1 MCTLA
6 HVLEAAGLAT
16 VVITSLRGVAE
27 RMGVPRTLHAPFPLG
42 LPLGKPGDKNFQSEV
57 LRAAFALLQEP
68 AGPIIRDFPIKISS
82 SQSEPLVCPLPPKI
96 NSDKHPAVDEAH
108 ALKRAYDRAF
118 QKNART
124 SVGMRINAED
134 VPSALEKFARV
145 ASGEQWDK
153 LGFSI
158 ESIYGTAHDIRTYY
172 EELACEIA
180 ESPIEPWATEQ
191 WFYDSTEAGQIILKA
206 RRAMRDNKVDKS
218 VWFGLAPAGRE

>member
-1 MCTLA
+1 MSRIAKRFSDLASKNRKALITYVVAGDPTLDITNTLMHEMVASGADLLELGVPFSDPIAEGPIIQAA
-6 HVLEAAGLAT
+6 HERALSNSVTLTKIFEVVSRFRRKDKDTPVVLMGYANP
-16 VVITSLRGVAE
+16 IE
-27 RMGVPRTLHAPFPLG
+27 RMG
-42 LPLGKPGDKNFQSEV
+42 
-57 LRAAFALLQEP
+57 
-68 AGPIIRDFPIKISS
+68 
-82 SQSEPLVCPLPPKI
+82 
-96 NSDKHPAVDEAH
+96 
-108 ALKRAYDRAF
+108 Y
-118 QKNART
+118 
-124 SVGMRINAED
+124 
-134 VPSALEKFARV
+134 EKFARV